1 MDFFISSALAQQGQ
15 QPQEPNVWF
24 SVLLLVGMVALFY
37 FLLIRPQTKRAKEH
51 REMVEGLSQGDEV
64 VTNGGLLGR
73 VTAVGDTFATLEL
86 GGGVQVRVQKNAVAN
101 VMPKGTLKEQ
111 EKKGQ

>member
-1 MDFFISSALAQQGQ
+1 MDFLISAAYAQQQ

-24 SVLLLVGMVALFY
+24 SVLLLVAMIALFY

-51 REMVEGLSQGDEV
+51 RQMIEELSKGDEV
-64 VTNGGLLGR
+64 VTNGGTLGR
-73 VTAVGDTFATLEL
+73 IVEVGDTFATLEVAN
-86 GGGVQVRVQKNAVAN
+86 GVQLQIQKNAVAN

-111 EKKGQ
+111 EKKGK